1 VPARDAP
8 RVGVFCPTFLK
19 PEMLHVYRQVA
30 GLRKVD
36 PVVLAFKRENADQFP
51 FETIRIVDRS
61 PMRWVR
67 RIVDV
72 QIRGVPQQAY
82 LSEVRSLEVNLA
94 AARCDLLHIYFGNN
108 GLFWLPFLRAAQLP
122 VVVSFHGADVHVNLN
137 SWAAKRMF
145 QEMFAACALVLTRSE
160 SLASPLR
167 ELGCSPA
174 KIQIQRT
181 GIPLDTFIYFAR
193 ERPADDAW
201 RLVQACRLV
210 EKKGLESTLRAF
222 ASFAKQYPKS
232 VLTIAGDGPLRA
244 PLENLATDLQIKDR
258 VQFTGFI
265 SQKDLQTLYGQSHIF
280 LHPSEQTAD
289 GNREGIPNSLLEAM
303 ATGLPC
309 IATRHGGIPEA
320 VTNLKSGVLVEES
333 DPVGIAAWL
342 ERLASDCLLRYL
354 IGKQGAE
361 TIREKFDLRTQID
374 KLEKIYLSVLKQ

>member
-1 VPARDAP
+1 VPAKDAP
-8 RVGVFCPTFLK
+8 RIGIFCPTFLK
-19 PEMLHVYRQVA
+19 SEMLHVYRQVT
-30 GLRKVD
+30 GLKKVD
-36 PVVLAFKRENADQFP
+36 PVVLAFKRENADRFP

-61 PMRWVR
+61 AMRWLR
-67 RIVDV
+67 RIVDL
-72 QIRGVPQQAY
+72 QIRKVPQQAY
-82 LSEVRSLEVNLA
+82 PTEVRSLEVNLVA
-94 AARCDLLHIYFGNN
+94 DRCDLLHIYFGNN
-108 GLFWLPFLRAAQLP
+108 GLFWLPFLRTGRLP
-122 VVVSFHGADVHVNLN
+122 VVVSFHGADVHVNVD
-137 SWAAKRMF
+137 SRAAKRMF

-160 SLASPLR
+160 SLAAPLR
-167 ELGCSPA
+167 ELGCPAA
-174 KIQIQRT
+174 KIRIQRT
-181 GIPLDTFIYFAR
+181 GIPLDAFTYFAR

-232 VLTIAGDGPLRA
+232 VLTIAGDGPLRG
-244 PLENLATDLQIKDR
+244 PLENLATNLQIKDR

-265 SQKDLQTLYGQSHIF
+265 PQKDLQTLYQQSHIF

-303 ATGLPC
+303 ATGLAC
-309 IATRHGGIPEA
+309 VATRHGGIPEA
-320 VTNLKSGVLVEES
+320 VTNLKSGLLVDES

-342 ERLASDCLLRYL
+342 QRLASDSLLRYL

-374 KLEKIYLSVLKQ
+374 KLENIYLALRKQ